1 MIRICLEVKEREE
14 DGYKDG
20 KYYIYKKIFLYIYM
34 KMYSEMLLCV
44 INIG

>member
-20 KYYIYKKIFLYIYM
+20 KYHIYKKIFSYANKYLSKHFCLY
-34 KMYSEMLLCV
+34 
-44 INIG
+44 